1 MSKKLIKKC
10 QPGDIIVKSDNTRVA
25 SPVIEEKPI
34 YIQPQSKQTY
44 VSADYRSPWQ
54 QQQDQKKADIAYNMY
69 IDEKNKELALQHAL
83 GLATVADAV
92 MLVPDV
98 TDLITKGIKL
108 VGKKH
113 LQKKVAKEFERAVNE
128 RIWRD
133 GRNIE
138 KYGYDPRRI
147 IMGTPVGMPEPDVN
161 TFFHSGNF
169 VSNLPPGTPVP
180 KRGGYVRVKDGQIQ
194 PIDGGVGEPRIW
206 WNEGDNYGNGEIILT
221 TKSSKVDERVVDN
234 LDKYDE
240 YHGLYYPSY
249 HTSGAI
255 PLDEVDIYYRNPL
268 TGDYDHPIQYTP
280 TTPKVEGNT
289 SLAFYERPS
298 TLTQAELQGLSRVE
312 RTNFGRRPTNW
323 GNLRFFRNLEGL
335 PSIQNGKIIIS
346 PQSNMV
352 ANVTTDLPF
361 RLHDR
366 YSMLPGREYMMIHP
380 EGLKNFSPINL
391 DPMDTMFPNQGLS
404 VSPEYVTIISGN
416 PEILHEAKKLGM
428 SVQTSPKLQSLYFT
442 ADDLTYS
449 KAVDDLITEL
459 GRPGIKE
466 YKTLSGITGLDIK
479 VEPYTNQLDVYN
491 KLKHRVRNMS
501 MDELDRTFAPT
512 YQSGVVYPDGTNLGI
527 YDLAFPSVLN
537 DEVIPYQK
545 VFYNPAPMVEQ
556 NTMLDLGLHAHPQF
570 ISTNPRSVRLYED
583 LLKLRG
589 KPLRKQGGRLIPK
602 HSKGSPVNNN
612 PLPKWPIN
620 TNPVPEVKPKKKK
633 GLQIRSNFKNERPIP
648 GMITFPVV
656 GFKQS

>member
-1 MSKKLIKKC
+1 MSKLIKKC
-10 QPGDIIVKSDNTRVA
+10 QSGDIVVKSDNTRVA
-25 SPVIEEKPI
+25 SPIIKEKPI

-54 QQQDQKKADIAYNMY
+54 QQQDQKKAEIAYNMY

-83 GLATVADAV
+83 GLATVADV
-92 MLVPDV
+92 LMFVPDA
-98 TDLITKGIKL
+98 TDLITKGIRY
-108 VGKKH
+108 VGKKQ
-113 LQKKVAKEFERAVNE
+113 LQKKAAKALTEVLDN
-128 RIWRD
+128 
-133 GRNIE
+133 
-138 KYGYDPRRI
+138 
-147 IMGTPVGMPEPDVN
+147 GTPVVN
-161 TFFHSGNF
+161 GIANARTIN
-169 VSNLPPGTPVP
+169 
-180 KRGGYVRVKDGQIQ
+180 
-194 PIDGGVGEPRIW
+194 
-206 WNEGDNYGNGEIILT
+206 
-221 TKSSKVDERVVDN
+221 
-234 LDKYDE
+234 
-240 YHGLYYPSY
+240 
-249 HTSGAI
+249 
-255 PLDEVDIYYRNPL
+255 
-268 TGDYDHPIQYTP
+268 YTP
-280 TTPKVEGNT
+280 TTAKANGNT

-298 TLTQAELQGLSRVE
+298 TLTQAELQGLSKVE

-335 PSIQNGKIIIS
+335 PSIQDGKIIIS

-361 RLHDR
+361 RLHDH

-416 PEILHEAKKLGM
+416 PEILREAKKLGM

-512 YQSGVVYPDGTNLGI
+512 YQSGVIYPDGTNLGI

-570 ISTNPRSVRLYED
+570 IPTNPRSVRLYED

-602 HSKGSPVNNN
+602 HSKGNPVNTN
-612 PLPKWPIN
+612 PLPKRPIN
-620 TNPVPEVKPKKKK
+620 TNPVPEVKPKKRK
-633 GLQIRSNFKNERPIP
+633 LIQIKPNFKNEIPTP